1 MTTLNILWSDLV
13 ATKRNVRKVKTGI
26 ESLAASMASEDGQI
40 QNLVVIA
47 REDGKYQVIVGERR
61 RRAAVHNVKTKV
73 WGRDAT
79 LRCEL
84 RDSQNATSISYA
96 ENVRRG
102 MQSNTGSGLCRAGL
116 HPWIEGNVLVEASGT
131 RRCKPC
137 CQAKERVRAQRR
149 SGSRREGSK

>member
-13 ATKRNVRKVKTGI
+13 ATPRNVRKVKTGI

-79 LRCEL
+79 LRCGVNDVDSLAAAMRAVYDDPAL
-84 RDSQNATSISYA
+84 RESLRQKGFKHAQRFTWDKTARILLD
-96 ENVRRG
+96 
-102 MQSNTGSGLCRAGL
+102 LCIA
-116 HPWIEGNVLVEASGT
+116 V
-131 RRCKPC
+131 
-137 CQAKERVRAQRR
+137 AQRR
-149 SGSRREGSK
+149 GN